1 MTSWPGNP
9 FHITALLTGL
19 STGHKGPV
27 KWSFDVSSLLSV
39 LAIEQT
45 VEMPVMRD
53 IMVTKWRQC
62 NESKKLI

>member
-9 FHITALLTGL
+9 FHITELLTGL

-27 KWSFDVSSLLSV
+27 KWSLDVSSLLSV